1 MEYRHTP
8 ALHSA
13 MPAGC
18 KLVVQGAAVRRGMLL
33 LTPQCCAVLGGGV
46 PRLEDARRRMV
57 AHWTQPAGAAVR
69 SGVQAMQQLWGWV
82 LIGRP
87 MRPAVPS
94 TAAACLAVL
103 KLQPFMLCSGAARP
117 AAYDGPGNG

>member
-1 MEYRHTP
+1 MEYRPTP

-46 PRLEDARRRMV
+46 PQLEDARRRMV
-57 AHWTQPAGAAVR
+57 AHWTQPAGVALGGNAQDVLQGSVLSSKALVGVIVQI
-69 SGVQAMQQLWGWV
+69 SGSC
-82 LIGRP
+82 P
-87 MRPAVPS
+87 
-94 TAAACLAVL
+94 
-103 KLQPFMLCSGAARP
+103 
-117 AAYDGPGNG
+117 

>member
-1 MEYRHTP
+1 MAAVEYRHTP

-18 KLVVQGAAVRRGMLL
+18 KLVLQGAAVRRGMLL

-57 AHWTQPAGAAVR
+57 AHWTQPAGAVLR
-69 SGVQAMQQLWGWV
+69 SGVQASSSCGGWV
-82 LIGRP
+82 LTGRP
-87 MRPAVPS
+87 MRPQYPARQAP
-94 TAAACLAVL
+94 VL
-103 KLQPFMLCSGAARP
+103 QC
-117 AAYDGPGNG
+117 

>member
-1 MEYRHTP
+1 MEYRPTP

-46 PRLEDARRRMV
+46 PQLEDARRRMV
-57 AHWTQPAGAAVR
+57 AHWTQPAGVALGGNAQGSVLSSKALVGAIVQI
-69 SGVQAMQQLWGWV
+69 SGSC
-82 LIGRP
+82 P
-87 MRPAVPS
+87 
-94 TAAACLAVL
+94 
-103 KLQPFMLCSGAARP
+103 
-117 AAYDGPGNG
+117 

>member
-1 MEYRHTP
+1 MEYRSTP

-57 AHWTQPAGAAVR
+57 AHWTQPAGVALGGNAQAVL
-69 SGVQAMQQLWGWV
+69 QDWV
-82 LIGRP
+82 LNTR
-87 MRPAVPS
+87 AWLV
-94 TAAACLAVL
+94 
-103 KLQPFMLCSGAARP
+103 
-117 AAYDGPGNG
+117 